1 MTVST
6 IFIAIA
12 AAFVGFII
20 AVFLGVA
27 YVTLSTGHK
36 TNEDVREPVVR
47 EPVVREPVVCSKVVM
62 PKRIKEPD
70 YNKRVNAALKEVI
83 DKAVDVWACE
93 DNKPY
98 KRRLSNL
105 LYNEWH
111 AKIKNASYSD
121 YDPKFPCLNFV
132 GRRAWCGFIFEN
144 FWSENNPVILE
155 K

>member
-27 YVTLSTGHK
+27 CVYPKHK
-36 TNEDVREPVVR
+36 TIEDVREQF
-47 EPVVREPVVCSKVVM
+47 VCSKAVM

-70 YNKRVNAALKEVI
+70 FNKRVNAALKEVI
-83 DKAVDVWACE
+83 DKAVDVWACG
-93 DNKPY
+93 DDKPY
-98 KRRLSNL
+98 KRSLANL
-105 LYNEWH
+105 LYNEWRPN
-111 AKIKNASYSD
+111 IKNASYGD

-132 GRRAWCGFIFEN
+132 GRRGRCGFVFEN
-144 FWSENNPVILE
+144 FWSE